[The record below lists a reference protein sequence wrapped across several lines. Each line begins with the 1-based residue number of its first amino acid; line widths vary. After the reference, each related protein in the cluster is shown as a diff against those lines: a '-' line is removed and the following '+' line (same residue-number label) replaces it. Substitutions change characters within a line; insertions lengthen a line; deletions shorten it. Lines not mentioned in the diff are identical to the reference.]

1 MSTPFGTLF
10 NKGASP
16 VLERALSFH
25 EQRHKLIA
33 HNIAN
38 VETPYFKPVD
48 LPEGTFQ
55 DALNRSIKARDSRE
69 VRTFSLRPR
78 GGIYETGPQISDNPG
93 LRKNMPHGRSG
104 LSEDQR
110 SGLHFKIGRSEQQGT
125 MRHSENRVDIDKE
138 MAKLASNGM
147 KYRVYAGM
155 LKKHYALL
163 RYTISERA

>member
-1 MSTPFGTLF
+1 M
-10 NKGASP
+10 
-16 VLERALSFH
+16 
-25 EQRHKLIA
+25 IA

-48 LPEGTFQ
+48 LPEDTFQ
-55 DALNRSIKARDSRE
+55 QALKRSIDARDARS
-69 VRTFSLRPR
+69 VKTFTLRPR

-104 LSEDQR
+104 FGEDQR
-110 SGLHFKIGRSEQQGT
+110 SGLHFNVGRHGPQGT

-138 MAKLASNGM
+138 MSRLALNGM

-155 LKKHYALL
+155 LKKHYTLL
-163 RYTISERA
+163 RDTISERA